1 MVKEQVY
8 LYLKAEAGMQWGR
21 LSRLSVFGFIFG
33 FFLASCATEG
43 VTPDLEESPVDS
55 ISTIVSEPSPSISCE
70 GVSIS
75 NPAAS
80 YCSLLGYQPGTQ
92 ETSEGQ
98 LGICTFPDGSACDA
112 WQFLRGKC
120 GEEFSWCALNSMS
133 LQTVSESDGSGTQ
146 EYAVCV
152 DSTGTI
158 VGKVFELSGL
168 QAMLDACTRK

>member
-1 MVKEQVY
+1 MIVVQVF
-8 LYLKAEAGMQWGR
+8 LHLKAEADIQLGR
-21 LSRLSVFGFIFG
+21 LSRLSVLGGIFG
-33 FFLASCATEG
+33 FFLVSCTTAG
-43 VTPDLEESPVDS
+43 VMQDLEETPVDS

-75 NPAAS
+75 NLAAS
-80 YCSLLGYQPGTQ
+80 YCSLLGYRPGTQ
-92 ETSEGQ
+92 ETAEGQ
-98 LGICTFPDGSACDA
+98 LSICTFPDGIVCDA

-120 GEEFSWCALNSMS
+120 GEEYSWCVLNGMS
-133 LQTVSESDGSGTQ
+133 IQNVSESDGSGTQ

-168 QAMLDACTRK
+168 QAMLEACARK